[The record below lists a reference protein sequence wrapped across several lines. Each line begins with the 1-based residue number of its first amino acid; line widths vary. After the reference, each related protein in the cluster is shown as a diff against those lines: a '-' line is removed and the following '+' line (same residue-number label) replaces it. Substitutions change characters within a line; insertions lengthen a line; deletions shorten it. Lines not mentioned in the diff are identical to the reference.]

1 MYLFIGFYIIFYL
14 LLNYYFNI
22 DSKSQTKYNTQTFI
36 FKILKYKLH
45 DWLNNLSNNT
55 FKYYIKLDECANII

>member
-1 MYLFIGFYIIFYL
+1 M
-14 LLNYYFNI
+14 
-22 DSKSQTKYNTQTFI
+22 